1 MLIGKPARYSPLN
14 YAFSGKTLSTPCR
27 PVINLSAKV
36 GMGDVAP
43 NEAMLRGPKGNQLA
57 TSLLFLRANRY
68 AACTDLSKAYW
79 RICLT
84 PVSWAVRRVILAVKD
99 GKVAFGS
106 KDPEFVPYI
115 LRHAMFGDVAAA
127 ALLALIGINR
137 LFAFAKLPAARSKW
151 PKEATLMI
159 SRPARS
165 LQRREI
171 GS

>member
-1 MLIGKPARYSPLN
+1 
-14 YAFSGKTLSTPCR
+14 
-27 PVINLSAKV
+27 
-36 GMGDVAP
+36 
-43 NEAMLRGPKGNQLA
+43 MLRGPQGNQLA

-84 PVSWAVRRVILAVKD
+84 PVSWAVRRVILAIKD

-127 ALLALIGINR
+127 ALLALICVAAAIR
-137 LFAFAKLPAARSKW
+137 FCKTTVAKEQVAKRSYADDIQANAGSADERARIMRDIDLMCSKSGW
-151 PKEATLMI
+151 PKHEWLVLDPP
-159 SRPARS
+159 PA
-165 LQRREI
+165 
-171 GS
+171 